1 MLCLLW
7 QTLLSRGAK
16 GLMVVLVPNTLSASK
31 RRSLSTL
38 ARTKPPQTM
47 TAVLSRTRAGLCPP
61 CSQWIQY
68 MIFHFSFWAALFWS
82 ETSVWLGIFR
92 LLQPILTGR
101 YQGKGHLCIFY
112 GDIHL
117 FHTSQCTMIT
127 PSLHRRCSFRA
138 IHLRNSPRGLLPGLC
153 MAYLAPVFH
162 PPLGPRTTSG
172 LSNPFHVSHL
182 IYLPTNFSRTK
193 VLLAGGAMWR
203 LISRWSWKLP
213 KLNSSN
219 LSGKESSYRQHV
231 NQN

>member
-16 GLMVVLVPNTLSASK
+16 GPMVVLVPNTLSASK
-31 RRSLSTL
+31 RRSRSTL

-47 TAVLSRTRAGLCPP
+47 TTMLSHTRAGLCPP
-61 CSQWIQY
+61 CSQWIHS
-68 MIFHFSFWAALFWS
+68 MIYHLCFGLLSSDPKHLFDLAFHFACCSPFLQADIKVRAICAFS
-82 ETSVWLGIFR
+82 MVMFIFVASR
-92 LLQPILTGR
+92 NAQWR
-101 YQGKGHLCIFY
+101 
-112 GDIHL
+112 
-117 FHTSQCTMIT
+117 
-127 PSLHRRCSFRA
+127 PSLYRRCSFRA
-138 IHLRNSPRGLLPGLC
+138 IRLRNSPRELLPGLC

-213 KLNSSN
+213 KQS
-219 LSGKESSYRQHV
+219 
-231 NQN
+231 